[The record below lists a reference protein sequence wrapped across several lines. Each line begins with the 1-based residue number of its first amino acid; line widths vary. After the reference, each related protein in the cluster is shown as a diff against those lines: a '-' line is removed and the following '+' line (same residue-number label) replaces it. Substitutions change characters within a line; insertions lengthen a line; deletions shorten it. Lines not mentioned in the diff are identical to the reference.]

1 MMVVV
6 STIFAIRCYIIAM
19 MKKDDIYGIP
29 NLGCLLGMAYQAE
42 VGRLTTALNAAGIG
56 ITASEYLILRILY
69 KNGHTQQCDFS
80 RILGK
85 DKASVN
91 RSIHALAR
99 KGLVLADA
107 VSYKCC
113 MVSLTEEGVTL
124 KPQIM
129 EIARRLHND
138 MASKLT
144 IRQMEDLNKIL
155 ETIIK

>member
-1 MMVVV
+1 MVVV
-6 STIFAIRCYIIAM
+6 STIFVNRCYIVAM
-19 MKKDDIYGIP
+19 MTKDDIYGIP

-56 ITASEYLILRILY
+56 ITASEYLILRILF
-69 KNGHTQQCDFS
+69 KNGAAQQCDIS

-113 MVSLTEEGVTL
+113 MVSLTEEGETM
-124 KPQIM
+124 KPHIM
-129 EIARRLHND
+129 EIAERLHND

-144 IRQMEDLNKIL
+144 IRQMEDLHKIL